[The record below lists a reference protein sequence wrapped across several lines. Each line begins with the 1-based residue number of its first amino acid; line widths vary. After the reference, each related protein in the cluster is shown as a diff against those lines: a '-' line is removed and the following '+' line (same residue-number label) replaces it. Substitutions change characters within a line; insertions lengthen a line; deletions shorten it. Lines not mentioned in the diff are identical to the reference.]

1 MTSYVKYPESVREDN
16 KYAARMDDKNADRE
30 EFDYNKDSYQLICSK
45 CNATFGT
52 DGQYMQHYDEKHK
65 L

>member
-1 MTSYVKYPESVREDN
+1 MTSYVKYPESLREDN
-16 KYAARMDDKNADRE
+16 EYAARMDDKNADHE
-30 EFDYNKDSYQLICSK
+30 EFDYKDSELVICSK
-45 CNATFGT
+45 SNVKFGT